1 MLRPMNGSQNN
12 IGLGLLMPLL
22 GHLTCYVRQQA
33 SVIYRQLGYDLTPEA
48 ADALLIIHHFDG
60 LPQKKLADIL
70 GKDKAAVTRLLN
82 TLVKS
87 QLVERIQD
95 TDDRRVIRAHIT
107 EEGREAFSKIH
118 PELGQL
124 SKSILSPLSQQQFD
138 AVIQSLSDIV
148 SNLPCQPSTK
158 SDKT

>member
-1 MLRPMNGSQNN
+1 
-12 IGLGLLMPLL
+12 MPLL

-33 SVIYRQLGYDLTPEA
+33 SAIYKQLGYELTPEA

-70 GKDKAAVTRLLN
+70 GKDKAAITRLLN

-95 TDDRRVIRAHIT
+95 EDDRRVIRAHIT
-107 EEGREAFSKIH
+107 AEGKEAFSKIH
-118 PELGQL
+118 PELGAL
-124 SKSILSPLSQQQFD
+124 SNNILSPLSRQEFD
-138 AVIQSLSDIV
+138 EMIKALSAIV
-148 SNLPCQPSTK
+148 TNLPCQNPAK
-158 SDKT
+158 P